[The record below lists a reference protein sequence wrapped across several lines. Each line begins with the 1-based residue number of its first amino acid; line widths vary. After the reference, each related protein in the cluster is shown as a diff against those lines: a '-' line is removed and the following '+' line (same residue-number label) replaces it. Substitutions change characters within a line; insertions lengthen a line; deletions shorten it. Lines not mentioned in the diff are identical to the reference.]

1 MNTFTPED
9 PRRTEALETR
19 VGLRLAACLTALELA
34 KPDRDVNERLR
45 FAREQS
51 MARAREARRA
61 ATASSLQGARGGTAV
76 MSGPA
81 SNTPWWLRLSS
92 ALPLAL
98 LLGGLV
104 FIDHQ
109 YSRAQIEA
117 AAEVDAAIL
126 ADDLPP
132 EAYRDAGFVEYLRS
146 ARQ

>member
-1 MNTFTPED
+1 MNRFSAED
-9 PRRTEALETR
+9 ARRTEALEAR
-19 VGLRLAACLTALELA
+19 LGLRLAASLTALEVA

-45 FAREQS
+45 FAREQAL
-51 MARAREARRA
+51 ARGREARRTA
-61 ATASSLQGARGGTAV
+61 AASSLHGARGGTAV
-76 MSGPA
+76 MSGPDT
-81 SNTPWWLRLSS
+81 NTPWWLRVSS
-92 ALPLAL
+92 VLPLAL
-98 LLGGLV
+98 LLGGLI